1 MTDPSHDTK
10 SLSPDD
16 TTVIGIDCATD
27 PKKVGLAWGVL
38 RGRQVRLREV
48 TIGTI
53 WPSIDERIASWIT
66 PRTLL
71 ALDAPLG
78 WPAHLGPALYEHQA
92 GDGFDHPPNTVFRR
106 ATDDAIAQRLGKR
119 PLDVGAD
126 RIARTAHTAL
136 ALLTRLR
143 ESLEMPIPLAWRP
156 APPTEA
162 SAIEVYPAG
171 TLASRNLTSSG
182 YKGSAPT
189 ATALRR
195 ELTDAVIRELPA
207 DTAAR
212 ETMYQTDH
220 ALDAALCVLAGVD
233 FIEGRAVPPDDLR
246 LAKRE
251 GWIWVQDRER
261 SLRTT

>member
-1 MTDPSHDTK
+1 MPEPSE
-10 SLSPDD
+10 
-16 TTVIGIDCATD
+16 VRIIGVDCATD
-27 PKKVGLAWGVL
+27 PKKVGLALGVITEDGAAL
-38 RGRQVRLREV
+38 RAV
-48 TIGTI
+48 TIGTT
-53 WPSIDERIASWIT
+53 WASIDERIASWVT

-207 DTAAR
+207 GAAAR
-212 ETMYQTDH
+212 ETMHQTDH
-220 ALDAALCVLAGVD
+220 ALDAALCVLSGVD
-233 FIEGRAVPPDDLR
+233 FIAGRAVPPDDLA

-251 GWIWVQDRER
+251 GWIWVQDRDAV
-261 SLRTT
+261 